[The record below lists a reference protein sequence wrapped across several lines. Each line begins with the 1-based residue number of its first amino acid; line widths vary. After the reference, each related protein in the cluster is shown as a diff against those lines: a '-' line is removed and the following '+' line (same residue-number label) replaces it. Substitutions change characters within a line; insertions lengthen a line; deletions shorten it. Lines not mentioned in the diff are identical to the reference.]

1 MRARACHRGSVRS
14 GLPAF
19 GPEKASSCNNP
30 PRLLE
35 TAPFVWPVLGPEP
48 KFMKKT
54 PVSQVKER
62 FESKEKLVAAVQKL
76 ATAELWSDRVNSAK
90 GLGRVSNAKLVRLH
104 DTLTDA
110 KKRFGSR
117 DKLIGAILELNKRVK
132 DKGFAEKLAA
142 YPLPQLLDLHA
153 AATRASKRAE
163 VAAKAKPAKAAA
175 AKPAKAAA
183 AAKPKAA
190 TAKPKTAAKSA
201 KA

>member
-1 MRARACHRGSVRS
+1 
-14 GLPAF
+14 
-19 GPEKASSCNNP
+19 
-30 PRLLE
+30 
-35 TAPFVWPVLGPEP
+35 
-48 KFMKKT
+48 MKKT

-62 FESKEKLVAAVQKL
+62 FESKDKLVAAVQKL
-76 ATAELWSDRVNSAK
+76 ATADLWSDRVNAAK

-117 DKLIGAILELNKRVK
+117 DKLIGSIVELNKRVK
-132 DKGFAEKLAA
+132 DKGFAAKLAA

-153 AATRASKRAE
+153 AATRKSKRAE
-163 VAAKAKPAKAAA
+163 LAAKAKPAKAAA
-175 AKPAKAAA
+175 KPKAAA

-190 TAKPKTAAKSA
+190 AAAKPKAAAKSA

>member
-1 MRARACHRGSVRS
+1 
-14 GLPAF
+14 
-19 GPEKASSCNNP
+19 
-30 PRLLE
+30 
-35 TAPFVWPVLGPEP
+35 
-48 KFMKKT
+48 MKKT

-62 FESKEKLVAAVQKL
+62 FESKDKLVAAVQKL
-76 ATAELWSDRVNSAK
+76 ATADLWSDRVNSAK

-117 DKLIGAILELNKRVK
+117 DKLIGSIVELNKRVK
-132 DKGFAEKLAA
+132 DKGFAAKLAA

-163 VAAKAKPAKAAA
+163 VAAKAKPAKAEKVAKPKAA
-175 AKPAKAAA
+175 AKPAAAA

-190 TAKPKTAAKSA
+190 AKSA

>member
-1 MRARACHRGSVRS
+1 
-14 GLPAF
+14 
-19 GPEKASSCNNP
+19 
-30 PRLLE
+30 
-35 TAPFVWPVLGPEP
+35 
-48 KFMKKT
+48 MKKT

-62 FESKEKLVAAVQKL
+62 FESKDKLVAAVQKL
-76 ATAELWSDRVNSAK
+76 ATADLWSDRVNSAK

-110 KKRFGSR
+110 QKRFGSR
-117 DKLIGAILELNKRVK
+117 DKLIGSIVELNKRVK
-132 DKGFAEKLAA
+132 DKGFAAKLAA

-163 VAAKAKPAKAAA
+163 VAAKAKPAKAE
-175 AKPAKAAA
+175 KPAKKAV

-190 TAKPKTAAKSA
+190 KPAAKSA